1 MRERDLR
8 RVQSKPVETS
18 IYQRIIFLRFFL
30 FLFFFFFFF
39 FFDDARTAVLDVPH
53 DRGARVRAVQ
63 PNLRAIPYKKGS
75 PVS

>member
-39 FFDDARTAVLDVPH
+39 DDARTAVLDVPH
-53 DRGARVRAVQ
+53 DRSARVRAVQ